1 MGRRE
6 NMGIRFGE
14 GGCQEWLGWAA
25 GGGKARGQ
33 CAASGN
39 WRGEMRPFQLVPAPP
54 VNPEGSCLRLE
65 SPFAGPV
72 LQLSRKY

>member
-6 NMGIRFGE
+6 NVGIRFGE
-14 GGCQEWLGWAA
+14 GGCQEWLRWAA

-33 CAASGN
+33 CAASGS
-39 WRGEMRPFQLVPAPP
+39 WREEMRPFQLVPAPP
-54 VNPEGSCLRLE
+54 VKEGSCLRLE
-65 SPFAGPV
+65 SRFAGPL